1 MQIKYRQAN
10 KKTANESLAQVVS
23 KEKTIKYRLK
33 IKLKETKKNSLTAL
47 KNHKILQMCDA
58 L

>member
-23 KEKTIKYRLK
+23 KEKTITYRLK
-33 IKLKETKKNSLTAL
+33 IKLIETKKNSLTAL
-47 KNHKILQMCDA
+47 KNQKILQMCDK

>member
-10 KKTANESLAQVVS
+10 KKTANASLAQLVS
-23 KEKTIKYRLK
+23 KERTIKYRLK
-33 IKLKETKKNSLTAL
+33 IKLKETKKNSLTVL
-47 KNHKILQMCDA
+47 KNQKILQMCDK

>member
-23 KEKTIKYRLK
+23 IERTIKYRLK

-47 KNHKILQMCDA
+47 KNQKI
-58 L
+58 

>member
-33 IKLKETKKNSLTAL
+33 IKQNQNYGNLYTIDLNPFV
-47 KNHKILQMCDA
+47 NMKIA
-58 L
+58 G